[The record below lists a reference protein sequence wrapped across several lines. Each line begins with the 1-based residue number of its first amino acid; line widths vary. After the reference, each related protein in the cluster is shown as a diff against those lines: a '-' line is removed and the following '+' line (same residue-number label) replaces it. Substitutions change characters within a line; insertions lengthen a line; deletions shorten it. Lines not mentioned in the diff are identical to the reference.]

1 MSAVVVSHT
10 SGLPLLEEH
19 SFRFRGTCIVLLI
32 ALVAT
37 CCVSLIVF
45 ATTAA
50 AIPFD
55 PAVFHVFFTPQRL
68 ANAALVVSGFALIGV
83 GFIFAP
89 ATIGYYV
96 GIYLYAMVLS
106 FLWLNCFSDL
116 DYNHTLAGISA
127 FLSGVL
133 FLLPVLFWTR
143 PLSIDFRLSLVAFD
157 KLLVVLLC
165 FASVVIVAGAR
176 YSFSFVAIDEMA
188 AARENLATPR
198 VLNYLLA
205 MMISSLLPFAF
216 AGLVA
221 RRKHMLAALAIVLQ
235 FLLYPIT
242 LSKLAL
248 FAPFWLIFLLLL
260 IKIFEFRLAAIISL
274 LLPMLVGLL
283 AVLLIGG
290 RAGLPFSIINFRMI
304 AVPAVALDVYNHFFS
319 RNDLTYFCQI
329 SVVKAVL
336 SCAYDAQ
343 LSVIMQQHYRLGN
356 FNASLFATEGIASVG
371 PWLAPL
377 VVLGCGFVVAIGNRV
392 SAGLSPRFVLL
403 SGAMLPQV
411 FLNVP
416 LTVAFVTHGVALL
429 YLLWLVTPRALLE
442 AEPGAAHS

>member
-1 MSAVVVSHT
+1 M
-10 SGLPLLEEH
+10 SGLPLLEER
-19 SFRFRGTCIVLLI
+19 SLRFRRACIALLI

-37 CCVSLIVF
+37 CCISLIAL

-50 AIPFD
+50 PIPFD
-55 PAVFHVFFTPQRL
+55 PAVFHVFFVPQRL
-68 ANAALVVSGFALIGV
+68 AIAALVVSGFALIGIS
-83 GFIFAP
+83 FIFAP
-89 ATIGYYV
+89 ATIGYYT

-106 FLWLNCFSDL
+106 FLWLNFFSDL
-116 DYNHTLAGISA
+116 DYNHTLAGVSA

-133 FLLPVLFWTR
+133 FLLPALFWTR
-143 PLSIDFRLSLVAFD
+143 PLSIDFRLSVSAFD

-165 FASVVIVAGAR
+165 FASIVILAGAR

-188 AARENLATPR
+188 AARENLATPK

-205 MMISSLLPFAF
+205 MLISSLLPFAF

-221 RRKHMLAALAIVLQ
+221 RRKHLLAAVAIVLQ

-248 FAPFWLIFLLLL
+248 FAPFWLMALLLL
-260 IKIFEFRLAAIISL
+260 VKVFEFRLTSILSL
-274 LLPMLVGLL
+274 LLPMLVALF
-283 AVLLIGG
+283 AALLIGP

-304 AVPAVALDVYNHFFS
+304 AVPAVALDVYNDFFS
-319 RNDLTYFCQI
+319 RHDLTYFCQI
-329 SVVKAVL
+329 SVVKAYL
-336 SCAYDAQ
+336 GCSYDAQ

-377 VVLGCGFVVAIGNRV
+377 VAFGCGFVIAVGNRV
-392 SAGLSPRFVLL
+392 SAGLPPRFVLL

-411 FLNVP
+411 LLNVP
-416 LTVAFVTHGVALL
+416 LTVAFATHGVALL
-429 YLLWLVTPRALLE
+429 YLLWLVTPRELLE
-442 AEPGAAHS
+442 SELGAVPS

>member
-1 MSAVVVSHT
+1 M
-10 SGLPLLEEH
+10 LEEP
-19 SFRFRGTCIVLLI
+19 SLRFHRTCIALLS
-32 ALVAT
+32 ALVAI
-37 CCVSLIVF
+37 CCASLIAF

-50 AIPFD
+50 PIPFD
-55 PAVFHVFFTPQRL
+55 PAVFHVFFDPQRL
-68 ANAALVVSGFALIGV
+68 AIAAVITLGFALIGIS
-83 GFIFAP
+83 FILAP
-89 ATIGYYV
+89 PTIGYYV

-127 FLSGVL
+127 FVSGAL
-133 FLLPVLFWTR
+133 FLLPALFWTR
-143 PLSIDFRLSLVAFD
+143 PLSIDFRLSLAAFD

-165 FASVVIVAGAR
+165 FASVAVFAGAR

-188 AARENLATPR
+188 AARENLVTPR
-198 VLNYLLA
+198 ILNYLLA

-221 RRKHMLAALAIVLQ
+221 RRKHMLAALAIILQ

-260 IKIFEFRLAAIISL
+260 IKVFEFRLAAIISL
-274 LLPMLVGLL
+274 LLPMLVALL

-304 AVPAVALDVYNHFFS
+304 AVPAIALDVYNHFFS

-329 SVVKAVL
+329 SVVKAFV

-392 SAGLSPRFVLL
+392 SAGLPPRFVLL